1 MIHCSAEIRSIFM
14 APYRIMGLAAAVLAG
29 GYFYFFI
36 KRTLKFYG
44 VDVERKWFKAGNV
57 IFSVF
62 LASLCRNIWS
72 TSTMLILH
80 FLVISIFLDLVTWII
95 RKSCRNK
102 RDEKDRSL
110 YGKLYGCGFL
120 PIILTALILLY
131 GHWNIGIVRKTE
143 YSLATDKR
151 LGSYK
156 IVLITDTH
164 YATIQDTDILKT
176 KIKEINGQDPDIV
189 VLGGDMVDEGTTKE
203 KMREVFQVFGELD
216 AKYGIY
222 YVYGN
227 HDRQPY
233 TQNRSFTD
241 EELEDAITENGI
253 TILVDNYVEIG
264 SDLVLAGR
272 GDAARGS
279 IFGRASVEEILQ
291 GADREKYIIMVDH
304 QPLEAEEDDAQGVDL
319 ALSGHTHAGQ
329 IWPVGLLS
337 ELSGVLNYGEYQ
349 EGDCKVIVSSGFTGW
364 GYPVRT
370 EGHCE
375 YVVVNVNG
383 N

>member
-1 MIHCSAEIRSIFM
+1 M
-14 APYRIMGLAAAVLAG
+14 AVYRIMGLAAAALAG
-29 GYFYFFI
+29 GYFYRFI
-36 KRTLKFYG
+36 NRTMKYYR
-44 VDVERKWFKAGNV
+44 VDVERKRFKAGNV
-57 IFSVF
+57 IFSAF

-95 RKSCRNK
+95 RKLCRNK
-102 RDEKDRSL
+102 NFEKSKSL

-120 PIILTALILLY
+120 PIVLTALIMLY
-131 GHWNIGIVRKTE
+131 GHWNMSYAMKTE
-143 YSLATDKR
+143 YNLEADKNV
-151 LGSYK
+151 GSYK
-156 IVLITDTH
+156 VILITDTH

-176 KIKEINGQDPDIV
+176 KIEEINGENPDIV

-233 TQNRSFTD
+233 TQSRSYTD
-241 EELEDAITENGI
+241 EELNDAILESGI
-253 TILVDNYVEIG
+253 TILEDNYIEIG
-264 SDLVLAGR
+264 SDLVVAGR

-279 IFGRASVEEILQ
+279 VSGRASVEEILQ

-304 QPLEAEEDDAQGVDL
+304 QPLEAEENDAQGVDL
-319 ALSGHTHAGQ
+319 ELSGHTHAGQ
-329 IWPVGLLS
+329 IWPVGYLS
-337 ELSGVLNYGEYQ
+337 ELAGVLNYGFYQ
-349 EGDCKVIVSSGFTGW
+349 KGNCKVIVSSGFTGW
-364 GYPVRT
+364 GYSVRT

-375 YVVVNVNG
+375 YVVINVNSFRKD
-383 N
+383 

>member
-1 MIHCSAEIRSIFM
+1 M
-14 APYRIMGLAAAVLAG
+14 AVYRIMGLAAAALAG
-29 GYFYFFI
+29 GYFYRFI
-36 KRTLKFYG
+36 NRTMKYYR
-44 VDVERKWFKAGNV
+44 VDVERKRFKAGNV
-57 IFSVF
+57 IFSAF

-95 RKSCRNK
+95 RKLCRNK
-102 RDEKDRSL
+102 NFEKSKSL

-120 PIILTALILLY
+120 PIVLTALIMLY
-131 GHWNIGIVRKTE
+131 GHWNMSYAMKTE
-143 YSLATDKR
+143 YNLEADKNV
-151 LGSYK
+151 GSYK
-156 IVLITDTH
+156 VILITDTH

-176 KIKEINGQDPDIV
+176 KIEEINGENPDIV

-216 AKYGIY
+216 AKYEIY

-233 TQNRSFTD
+233 TQSRSYTD
-241 EELEDAITENGI
+241 EELNDAILESGI
-253 TILVDNYVEIG
+253 TILEDNYIEIG
-264 SDLVLAGR
+264 SDLVVAGR

-279 IFGRASVEEILQ
+279 VSGRASVEEILQ

-304 QPLEAEEDDAQGVDL
+304 QPLEAEENDAQGVDL
-319 ALSGHTHAGQ
+319 ELSGHTHAGQ
-329 IWPVGLLS
+329 IWPVGYLS
-337 ELSGVLNYGEYQ
+337 ELAGVLNYGFYQ
-349 EGDCKVIVSSGFTGW
+349 KGNCKVIVSSGFTGW
-364 GYPVRT
+364 GYSVRT

-375 YVVVNVNG
+375 YVVINVNSFRKD
-383 N
+383 